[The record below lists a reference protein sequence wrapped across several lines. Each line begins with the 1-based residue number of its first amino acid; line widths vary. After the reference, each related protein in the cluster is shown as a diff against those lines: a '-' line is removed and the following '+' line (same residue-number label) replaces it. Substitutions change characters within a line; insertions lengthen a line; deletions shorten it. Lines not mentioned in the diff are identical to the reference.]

1 MHRTL
6 RATAHP
12 WTTRPPEP
20 RRHLPALLGLSVLL
34 AACAPPAPVPE
45 PQPENRSLGE
55 NVKVFDPSM
64 PTSEIQAAVDAVKT
78 QQVNAEFGG
87 GRYALMFKPGTYGTP
102 DKPLFIDVGYY
113 TEVIG
118 LGRTP
123 GDVVINGHVN
133 VYNRCLDTGTDGQ
146 PSNCIALNNFWRSAS
161 NLTVKVAGGEG
172 CQAATNFWAVS
183 QAAPMRR
190 VHVDGK
196 FSLMD
201 YCSAGPQFASGG
213 YIADSR
219 FSGTDAVING
229 SQQQFIV
236 RNSEIPGWSNG
247 VWNQVFSGVK
257 GAPATSFATLDGDG
271 KPANPYTTLPI
282 TPMSREKPYLY
293 LDAAGEYQVFVPG
306 VKTNSSGVSWASG
319 PESGGKTLPL
329 SGFFIARPGDQVS
342 ILNAALGAGR
352 SVLFTPGVYDIDQ
365 TLLVNKPGTVLL
377 GLGLATLTAQ
387 GGAVPVKVG
396 DVSGVSVAGLTIDAG
411 ATNSPVLLQVGTPG
425 GAGGSASDPVALH
438 DVFFRIGGPGVGK
451 ATTSLIVNSDHTI
464 LDHIWAWRADHG
476 QGVGW
481 TVNTADHGVIVN
493 GDDVTATG
501 LFVEH
506 YQKDQL
512 IWNGE
517 RGQVVLFQNE
527 MPYDA
532 PSQAAWQ
539 HDGIL
544 GYAAYK
550 VDDAVTTH
558 QAWGLGSYIFINSGA
573 DIHATH
579 AFEVPVRAGVR
590 LNSLLTVQLN
600 VGLGVIDHVVNMTG
614 PATIPPAGQ
623 TEGSTVISLKQFPE

>member
-12 WTTRPPEP
+12 WTTRPPGP

-614 PATIPPAGQ
+614 PATITPAGQ

>member
-12 WTTRPPEP
+12 WTTRPPGP